1 MIECLVKRPSVT
13 FYYNGMPPV
22 VMRVPS
28 SNKQAAALY
37 GGLKRAFKLED
48 EVVITGFYVDTHNGG
63 PLCPFRLVN
72 MLR

>member
-1 MIECLVKRPSVT
+1 
-13 FYYNGMPPV
+13 MPPV